1 MKSSQGH
8 VLRAGTLFL
17 FPVVTYTSWTNKRYF
32 ISPQFLPC
40 LKDNTFLMLVMCYC
54 KRFNVLCWKHHPKQ
68 QKMNVL
74 SPCFFFTQLQA
85 GGTAFI
91 YSNFLALLKT
101 YISRGQTDISSSAIV
116 FGSAFLSPSF
126 PLSCQ
131 ALVDGVEQA
140 RMAGKYSGNFP
151 LPKDFF
157 SCHIFWSV
165 KAMQCTCESTC
176 RAGLVLSSE
185 LTDLAFLPYC
195 DSRECLVPG
204 PYWFHLRA
212 ALD

>member
-1 MKSSQGH
+1 MKSSPGH
-8 VLRAGTLFL
+8 VLRAGTVFL

-101 YISRGQTDISSSAIV
+101 YISRGQTDISSSAIL
-116 FGSAFLSPSF
+116 FGSAFLTLLSPELPGTSGWGGAGTDGRKILRQF
-126 PLSCQ
+126 PSPQ
-131 ALVDGVEQA
+131 G
-140 RMAGKYSGNFP
+140 
-151 LPKDFF
+151 FF
-157 SCHIFWSV
+157 
-165 KAMQCTCESTC
+165 Q
-176 RAGLVLSSE
+176 
-185 LTDLAFLPYC
+185 LPYFLKC
-195 DSRECLVPG
+195 EGNAV
-204 PYWFHLRA
+204 HLWIY
-212 ALD
+212 L